1 MKSLFAFLSSS
12 IGKKIVMSLTGLFL
26 CTFLAEHVAGN
37 FLLFMNDNGA
47 MYDAYTEF
55 MSHNIVIR
63 TIEIVLAVSLVGH
76 SISGVI
82 VWLKNRRSRSE
93 NYKVYK
99 LQENTPLA
107 SRITMITGSFIFLFL
122 VVHLRTFFVPT
133 RFGTEAVSPYTLVV
147 QSFSNE
153 WYSAFY
159 IVALIFLS
167 YHLRH
172 GFQSAF
178 QTLGLKNKKYSRL
191 LDWLAVI
198 FWLLIPLGF
207 ASMPIYFAFFY
218 KAGPAAVV
226 LGVQ

>member
-1 MKSLFAFLSSS
+1 MKNLSMFLSSS
-12 IGKKIVMSLTGLFL
+12 IGKKIVMSVTGLFL

-55 MSHNIVIR
+55 MSHNTVVR
-63 TIEIVLAVSLVGH
+63 TIEIVLFVSLLGH
-76 SISGVI
+76 AFSGVL
-82 VWLKNRRSRSE
+82 VWIKNRRSRSE

-107 SRITMITGSFIFLFL
+107 SRITMLTGSFIFLFL
-122 VVHLRTFFVPT
+122 VVHLQTFFVPT
-133 RFGTEAVSPYTLVV
+133 RFGAESVSPYTLVV
-147 QSFSNE
+147 QAFSNR

-159 IVALIFLS
+159 LIALILLS

-178 QTLGLKNKKYSRL
+178 QTLGLRSKKYSNV
-191 LDWLAVI
+191 LDWIAVV

-207 ASMPIYFAFFY
+207 ASMPIYFAFFHR
-218 KAGPAAVV
+218 AGPSAMVI
-226 LGVQ
+226 GVQ

>member
-1 MKSLFAFLSSS
+1 MNSLSRLFSSS

-37 FLLFMNDNGA
+37 FLLFMNDGGA

-55 MSHNIVIR
+55 MSHNIVVR
-63 TIEIVLAVSLVGH
+63 TIEIVLFASLLGH
-76 SISGVI
+76 AFSGVL
-82 VWLKNRRSRSE
+82 VWIKNRRSRPE

-99 LQENTPLA
+99 LRENTPLS
-107 SRITMITGSFIFLFL
+107 SRITMLTGSFIFLFL

-133 RFGTEAVSPYTLVV
+133 RFATENVSPYALVA
-147 QSFSNE
+147 QAFSNR

-159 IVALIFLS
+159 LVALILLS

-178 QTLGLKNKKYSRL
+178 QTLGLKNKKYSNV
-191 LDWLAVI
+191 LDWIAVI

-207 ASMPIYFAFFY
+207 ASMPIYFALFHR
-218 KAGPAAVV
+218 AGPPAMV
-226 LGVQ
+226 LGVH